1 MRKGY
6 RDACKCKYE
15 CKINHQTFPNP
26 LHFSF
31 SFFCSVG
38 RPLDAFG
45 VHGSERLAFTP
56 FAWQT
61 PLSGSAILARSW
73 KTVQVNLLTLFVAAP
88 SLKLKEPRAWDA
100 YTSSHCT
107 IHSAVRARGCHR
119 WHRASY

>member
-15 CKINHQTFPNP
+15 CKINHQTFPKP

-61 PLSGSAILARSW
+61 PLSGSAIFASSW
-73 KTVQVNLLTLFVAAP
+73 KTVHVNLLTLFVAAP
-88 SLKLKEPRAWDA
+88 FLKLQAPRALGA
-100 YTSSHCT
+100 YTDIYYSIDS
-107 IHSAVRARGCHR
+107 
-119 WHRASY
+119 